1 MNNPTIGIKIADGSY
16 FPIMEEGSSKRKR
29 LVLTTVN
36 DNQENVQIDLY
47 KGNGEQ
53 LQDAVYV
60 GSLLIE
66 NIVQGPKESS
76 EIELKIGFD
85 QDGTLNAEAGDPG
98 SGQFE
103 SLSISIEKLAESAM
117 YETPD
122 FSLDDESEEL
132 TLEDDFGQDSELESE
147 ELSLNEDDFDFDDIE
162 DESTQASEDFVLDL
176 DNEEIP
182 EDDFEEKSDD
192 IQEDFDDYTPGILSE
207 SEKIQR
213 KEKKG
218 GNPFIIALLVI
229 VAIAAIAGISY
240 LLFRSLQG
248 EDSPELEANSNTEE
262 NSPAPVQEVSVVAVP
277 EVQAVPP
284 EISTTDAVPQT
295 ESTDEEHQSDE
306 STKVSELSVQE
317 NTKIA
322 DTTGVWYK
330 IRWGDTLW
338 GISYSFYN
346 SPKDYNDIVNEN
358 KIRNPDIIF
367 AETKIFIPAKK

>member
-1 MNNPTIGIKIADGSY
+1 
-16 FPIMEEGSSKRKR
+16 
-29 LVLTTVN
+29 
-36 DNQENVQIDLY
+36 
-47 KGNGEQ
+47 
-53 LQDAVYV
+53 
-60 GSLLIE
+60 
-66 NIVQGPKESS
+66 
-76 EIELKIGFD
+76 
-85 QDGTLNAEAGDPG
+85 
-98 SGQFE
+98 
-103 SLSISIEKLAESAM
+103 M

-367 AETKIFIPAKK
+367 GDTKIFIPAKK